1 MKIHT
6 KQSTFALY
14 FRNFIFGVED
24 SLVSTVGLLSGIAIA
39 GVPRATIFLTGMVL
53 IFVEGFSMGVGSF
66 LSEDSSEGVMHQ
78 KQVKDF
84 HVILAAIIMFI
95 SYFFAGFIPLFPYTI
110 LETPKA
116 FPVSILLSL
125 VTLFILG
132 LISARYSKRNYLKTG
147 LKMLVIGG
155 IAIGLGV
162 FVGAA
167 IQQWGS
173 GIVA

>member
-1 MKIHT
+1 MKNHS

-66 LSEDSSEGVMHQ
+66 LSEDSSEGFIHQ
-78 KQVKDF
+78 GETKDIR
-84 HVILAAIIMFI
+84 VILAAIIMFI

-110 LETPKA
+110 WETEQA
-116 FPVSILLSL
+116 FPFSILLSL
-125 VTLFILG
+125 VALFLLG
-132 LISARYSKRNYLKTG
+132 LFSARVSHRKYLHTAF
-147 LKMLVIGG
+147 KMLIIGG
-155 IAIGLGV
+155 LAIGLGV
-162 FVGAA
+162 FVGA
-167 IQQWGS
+167 IVNQWG
-173 GIVA
+173 GIM